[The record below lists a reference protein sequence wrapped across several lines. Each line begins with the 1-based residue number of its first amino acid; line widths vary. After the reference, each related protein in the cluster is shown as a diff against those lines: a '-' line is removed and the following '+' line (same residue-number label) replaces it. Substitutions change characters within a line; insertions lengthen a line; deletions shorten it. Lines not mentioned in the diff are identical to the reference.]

1 MVRLNPKIFLSM
13 LLFLMLMVAC
23 DDLNEDPHY
32 TDDGGLEDPIYSV
45 LNEKGDYSL
54 YLQCVDKAGYKNVLN
69 SSGYYTVFAPSDSA
83 FESWLSENGYSSVDD
98 ISDDEAKK
106 IIQYSIVFNSFSEA
120 TIDDAFVSDGETDE
134 NEAFRRK
141 TLFYKGVFIDTVD
154 VDDLGVIK
162 VVDINYVVD
171 EDNIGTT
178 PELDEDDNNYKWIPV
193 FTSNYLSENS
203 VSESDYLN
211 FFPNSTFTGFNVA
224 GAGVNESDILCENG
238 YVHIVNKVIEPL
250 RNLLDIIESKENYST
265 FANIL
270 EKYLVSYDIAPD
282 DFIDNYNDY
291 NNTTGNVYC
300 KSYPNLTFGPNTE
313 TIESSSSYGD
323 DQITTLTAFVPDND
337 AVQTFFDEKFLKWY
351 DSLDDMSSDL
361 IADFINSHLFTAG
374 VWPSKFESWETKF
387 TSADI
392 EESEMASNGLFYGT
406 NRVQES
412 DYFFTVWGEINLNPD
427 YSLFKQACEDNNF
440 NYTLMSSTKWT
451 VFMVDNDAMQEYG
464 FTYDNDRSEWSF
476 EGSTSNA
483 SSYLARWLGM
493 HIILGTVDEF
503 SEGDMIQT
511 YGSDG
516 EGEYIKYEN
525 GLLYAA
531 GNYED
536 ENVGAEPVE
545 LDEEPNNGVTYKFYT
560 QSLEYA
566 QQDPITLLLQ
576 NSDYSEYCKFLMA
589 NESLF
594 TADDEDENAGTIED
608 LSGGAP
614 NTMFVLT
621 NDAIYDAQD
630 NGVLPYSAT
639 TTDVTKQAMIKAFFK
654 YHIIPN
660 YYFPLV
666 SDPDRLSTDTYTT
679 AYKDEDGT
687 TELTINSESDG
698 TRYITDR
705 SGNNV
710 YFSDDDSK
718 VNVLS
723 NRLIIH
729 ELKSYLNYNVEEE

>member
-1 MVRLNPKIFLSM
+1 MMVRLNPKIFLSM

-45 LNEKGDYSL
+45 LENEGDYSL
-54 YLQCVDKAGYKNVLN
+54 YLQCVDKAGYKNILN
-69 SSGYYTVFAPSDSA
+69 SSGYYTVFAPTDSA
-83 FESWLSENGYSSVDD
+83 FESWLTENSYSSVDD
-98 ISDDEAKK
+98 ISEAEAKK
-106 IIQYSIVFNSFSEA
+106 MIQYSIVFNAFSEE
-120 TIDDAFVSDGETDE
+120 TIDDAFNSDGESDE

-141 TLFYKGVFIDTVD
+141 TMYYKGVYEED
-154 VDDLGVIK
+154 VDDLGTVRVI
-162 VVDINYVVD
+162 DINWVVD
-171 EDNIGTT
+171 EDDIGATPILTT
-178 PELDEDDNNYKWIPV
+178 EVNNYKWIPV
-193 FTSNYLSENS
+193 FTDNFMSANS
-203 VSESDYLN
+203 VAESDYTN
-211 FFPNSTFTGFNVA
+211 FFPNSTLSDFNVA
-224 GAGVNESDILCENG
+224 GAQVVTSDMLCENG
-238 YVHIVNKVIEPL
+238 YAFGVDKVIEPL
-250 RNLLDIIESKENYST
+250 RNLLDIIESKDEYST

-270 EKYLVSYDIAPD
+270 QKYLVSYDISPD
-282 DFIDNYNDY
+282 EFIDNYNDY
-291 NNTTGNVYC
+291 YGTTGNIYT
-300 KSYPNLTFGPNTE
+300 KSYPDLRFGPNTE
-313 TIESSSSYGD
+313 TMEGTANAPI
-323 DQITTLTAFVPDND
+323 DQYTTLTAFVPDNE

-361 IADFINSHLFTAG
+361 IADFINSHLFSNG

-392 EESEMASNGLFYGT
+392 EESEMGSNGLFYGT

-451 VFMVDNDAMQEYG
+451 VFMVDNDAMQDYG

-483 SSYLARWLGM
+483 SSYLSRWLGL
-493 HIILGTVDEF
+493 HIILGAVDEF

-536 ENVGAEPVE
+536 ENTGTEPVE

-589 NESLF
+589 NETLF

-687 TELTINSESDG
+687 TELTINSEADG
-698 TRYITDR
+698 SRYITDR

-723 NRLIIH
+723 SRLIIH